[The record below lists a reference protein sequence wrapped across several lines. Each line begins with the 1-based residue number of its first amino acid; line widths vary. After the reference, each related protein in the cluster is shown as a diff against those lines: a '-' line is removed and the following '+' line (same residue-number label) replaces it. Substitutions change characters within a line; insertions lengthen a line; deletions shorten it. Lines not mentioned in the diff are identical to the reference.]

1 MLYALGGMIRE
12 YMGGG
17 RTGEPRG
24 DAKARNVGG
33 ASGMRVR
40 KNYEHGGLWHD
51 AEGNPI
57 DRQGNPLPSAAATST
72 SGPASSAGASKK
84 TDPKKSRKFSE
95 YDTGDRG
102 EDFPQIDIETREI
115 ETGRD
120 RVSGEP
126 IFKTKYQ
133 FFLDGKPVTSQD
145 AAKSYAMSIEG
156 ANQAPSFND
165 FVQGYMNTY
174 AGERMGPEH
183 DMPQTRSRVKAK
195 EKVDIEGL
203 MKALK
208 QYGEYN
214 QSDS

>member
-72 SGPASSAGASKK
+72 SGPASSVGASKE
-84 TDPKKSRKFSE
+84 TDPKKSRKYSA

-102 EDFPQIDIETREI
+102 EDFPQIDIETRKVVIGKEDDGSDII
-115 ETGRD
+115 ET
-120 RVSGEP
+120 E
-126 IFKTKYQ
+126 YQ
-133 FFLDGKPVTSQD
+133 FFLDGRPVTSQD

-156 ANQAPSFND
+156 ADKAPSFND

-174 AGERMGPEH
+174 AGERMGPKH